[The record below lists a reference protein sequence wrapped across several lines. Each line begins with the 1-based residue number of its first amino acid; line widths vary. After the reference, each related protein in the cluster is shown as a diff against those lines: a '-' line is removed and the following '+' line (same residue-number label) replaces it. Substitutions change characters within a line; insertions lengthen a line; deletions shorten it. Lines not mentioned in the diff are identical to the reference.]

1 MKTKMKKSLL
11 FLSAAAFL
19 AACGSSA
26 PEQTVETTDA
36 QAVQEVAEAATVPAM
51 AEASTIN
58 WVGFKTYD
66 DGRHNGTVA
75 IKNGEFQIKGEE
87 LVGGSFTIDMNSIA
101 CMDLTDAEYNGKL
114 VGHLKSD
121 DFFGVETNP
130 EAKFEIV
137 SVAANDTA
145 DTTTTA
151 SHTVTGNLTLRG
163 VTKAITVPANIKVSN
178 GHVQVTTP
186 EFAIDRKQWNV
197 MYGSTG
203 IEGLAKDKLIDDNIL
218 LSLDIN
224 G

>member
-1 MKTKMKKSLL
+1 MKKSLL

-36 QAVQEVAEAATVPAM
+36 QVVQEVAEAANVPAM
-51 AEASTIN
+51 TEASTIS

-75 IKNGEFQIKGEE
+75 IKNGEFQINGEE
-87 LVGGSFTIDMNSIA
+87 LVGGSFTIDMNTIA
-101 CMDLTDAEYNGKL
+101 CLDLPDAEYNGKL

-121 DFFGVETNP
+121 DFFAVETNP

-137 SVAANDTA
+137 SVTANNPA
-145 DTTTTA
+145 DTTA

-218 LSLDIN
+218 LSLNIN

>member
-1 MKTKMKKSLL
+1 MKKSLL

-19 AACGSSA
+19 AACGGSA
-26 PEQTVETTDA
+26 PEETVETTDA
-36 QAVQEVAEAATVPAM
+36 QVVQEVVEAVTVPAM
-51 AEASTIN
+51 ATSSTIN
-58 WVGFKTYD
+58 WVGFNTYA

-75 IKNGEFQIKGEE
+75 IKNGEFQIKGDE
-87 LVGGSFTIDMNSIA
+87 LVGGSFTIDMNTIA
-101 CMDLTDAEYNGKL
+101 CADLTDAEYNGKL

-137 SVAANDTA
+137 SVTANDKA

-203 IEGLAKDKLIDDNIL
+203 IEGVAKDKLIDDNIL